1 MNDRNMKV
9 LVVDDEEDILEIIRY
24 NLEHAGYLIETA
36 RDGDEAL
43 EKAVVFLPDL
53 IILDIMMPHK
63 NGFETIKALQKH
75 QQFTHTRIVFLTALN
90 DEQTEIKGL
99 NLGADDYITKPIK
112 PKILLSRV
120 KAALRRLT
128 PEDGKMV
135 QVGDLVID
143 RERFRTVFEGKEIV
157 LARKE
162 FELLELLASR
172 PGKVF
177 LRDEILERVW
187 GAEVIVGDR
196 TVDVHIRKIRQKIKD
211 ELIATVKGV
220 GYKLAV

>member
-1 MNDRNMKV
+1 MNDQNLKV

-43 EKAVVFLPDL
+43 EKAAVFLPDL

-75 QQFTHTRIVFLTALN
+75 QQFTHTRIVLTALN

-112 PKILLSRV
+112 PQILLSRV
-120 KAALRRLT
+120 KAALRRMNNGD
-128 PEDGKMV
+128 EKMIR
-135 QVGDLVID
+135 VGDLVID
-143 RERFRTVFEGKEIV
+143 RERFIAVFEGKEII

-196 TVDVHIRKIRQKIKD
+196 TVDVHIRKIRQKIND
-211 ELIATVKGV
+211 ELIATIKGV
-220 GYKLAV
+220 GYKLAI